1 MSEEKIFENGGRR
14 TDGRRTTDGR
24 TTEHGYTISSPCEPD
39 GSGELK
45 REVTVERLFSCGSEY
60 TKTMFQT
67 KLKNV
72 FWKDV
77 FKAFL
82 EFQRQTKVDIDS
94 SNILQMPVFDNESLT
109 IGRESFFL

>member
-1 MSEEKIFENGGRR
+1 MINLKAFCQALKITWLRR
-14 TDGRRTTDGR
+14 LLQK
-24 TTEHGYTISSPCEPD
+24 ESKWQLFI
-39 GSGELK
+39 K

-94 SNILQMPVFDNESLT
+94 SNILQMPVFDNECLT